1 VHPPTD
7 PPAITAERPRQET
20 LPDALPDA
28 PPPSPV
34 PAEPRQ
40 RWRIVFQRGP
50 VPVEL
55 VGRAAIDAWQ
65 SALIDSGLELAQLD
79 AGGRPRVAF
88 GAPLSASAEGEAEL
102 AEIFLAERV
111 PAWRVREALAERMPG
126 AHTFVSAE
134 DVWLGAPPLP
144 GRVTHADWRVEV
156 QRAGVDPRQLA
167 AAADQLLA
175 ARSLP
180 RTRPKAG
187 AEKAYD
193 LRPLLENVCLD
204 PRSEAGEGTLL
215 VRIRTRFRPELGA
228 GRPDEVIAA
237 LGEACGMALAV
248 TRTVRERLVLA
259 GEEPPD
265 PRG

>member
-7 PPAITAERPRQET
+7 PPANAPEATQQEAT
-20 LPDALPDA
+20 
-28 PPPSPV
+28 PPARA

-40 RWRIVFQRGP
+40 RWRIVFRRGP

-55 VGRAAIDAWQ
+55 VGRAAIEAWQ

-88 GAPLSASAEGEAEL
+88 GAPLPAGAEGEAEL
-102 AEIFLAERV
+102 AEIFLAERA
-111 PAWRVREALAERMPG
+111 PAWRIREALGERMPP
-126 AHTFVSAE
+126 AHAFVSVE

-144 GRVTHADWRVEV
+144 GRVTHADWRIDV
-156 QRAGVDPRQLA
+156 QQAGVDPRQVA

-180 RTRPKAG
+180 RTRSKAG
-187 AEKAYD
+187 VEKMYD
-193 LRPLLENVCLD
+193 LRPLLEDVCLG
-204 PRSEAGEGTLL
+204 PRSEAGDGALL
-215 VRIRTRFRPELGA
+215 VRIRTRFRPELGS

-237 LGEACGMALAV
+237 LGDACGAELAV

-259 GEEPPD
+259 GEEPPG
-265 PRG
+265 PHG